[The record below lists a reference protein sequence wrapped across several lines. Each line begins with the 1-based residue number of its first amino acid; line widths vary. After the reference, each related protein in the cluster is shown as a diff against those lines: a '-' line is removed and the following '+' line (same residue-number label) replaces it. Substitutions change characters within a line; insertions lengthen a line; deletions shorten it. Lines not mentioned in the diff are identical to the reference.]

1 MAEYSLQ
8 EIMAARDAAAAAGDT
23 ESVTVL
29 SQEIDRLRQ
38 SIQQSVESPDTTM
51 MGALGAVTR
60 GAAPVA
66 TGAALGA
73 MAGAPVGGIG
83 AIPGA
88 ATGAAI
94 GGMATLVGDPVVQAV
109 NSAFGTT
116 YATPTEAMEYLLN
129 RVGVAQP
136 RSEAEKILQVVAAGG
151 AGAGGIAGLG
161 RAMQVAGSTPTVQ
174 AVGQQLAA
182 QPIQQIAG
190 GAAGA
195 GTGELAGQAAEAM
208 GAGPGLTTAAEI
220 AGSVAGGAAGARAAG
235 LRPQTAGTL
244 PADIAEAERR
254 GVRVMTT
261 DVVPPRTF
269 TGKTAQALGE
279 RAPLGT
285 GRARELQQ
293 EERINAIRSM
303 FDEFGMNDVSMQSD
317 EIMKDLLA
325 KRGADINKYSTIKNE
340 VVERLAPAG
349 TVQLPRTMQ
358 AIDDQIAELGRRR
371 TEGADEAIRELQ
383 KIKTDL
389 QGRDLFQVEA
399 YRKDV
404 LANVFKDDPARPMSL
419 AARDAG
425 EKALRAIYDPVR
437 RDMGEFI
444 KATGERRDFDKW
456 KIANKRLENTAKELE
471 VSALESVLKKGQATP
486 EVVDRL
492 LFSQKPSEI
501 RALYRNLTPQGR
513 NIVKTRILSKVAA
526 DSVQKLPGGVE
537 ELSPEKFIN
546 SLSKYGKSVG
556 VFFKGEDLK
565 NIEGLARTL
574 QLTRRA
580 GQAGVAPPTGVQA
593 VPLLAFDLL
602 SSQLGGP
609 MPALIGGVT
618 VGGLARIYE
627 SAPVRNAA
635 AKVAQT
641 VRGSPE
647 EAAAAKRVLA
657 AIEQQAGKETQQE
670 TR

>member
-8 EIMAARDAAAAAGDT
+8 DIMAARDAASAAGDT
-23 ESVTVL
+23 ESVAVL
-29 SQEIDRLRQ
+29 SQEIDRIR
-38 SIQQSVESPDTTM
+38 STIQQSVESPDTTM

-83 AIPGA
+83 ALPGA

-151 AGAGGIAGLG
+151 AGAGGLAGLG
-161 RAMQVAGSTPTVQ
+161 RAMQAAGSTPTVQ
-174 AVGQQLAA
+174 SVGQQLAA
-182 QPIQQIAG
+182 QPVQQIAG

-195 GTGELAGQAAEAM
+195 GTGAMAGQAAEAM
-208 GAGPGLTTAAEI
+208 GAGPGMTTAAELAGSI
-220 AGSVAGGAAGARAAG
+220 AGGTAGARAAG
-235 LRPQTAGTL
+235 TRVTPAAGTL

-254 GVRVMTT
+254 GVQVMTS
-261 DVVPPRTF
+261 DVVQPRTF
-269 TGKTAQALGE
+269 TGKVAQALGE

-285 GRARELQQ
+285 GQARALQQ
-293 EERINAIRSM
+293 EQRINAIRSV
-303 FDEFGMNDVSMQSD
+303 FDEFGMNDIAAQPD
-317 EIMKDLLA
+317 DIMKDLLA
-325 KRGADINKYSTIKNE
+325 KRGADINKYSSVKNE
-340 VVERLAPAG
+340 VIERLAPAG

-358 AIDDQIAELGRRR
+358 AIDDQIEALGRRR

-389 QGRDLFQVEA
+389 QGRDLFQMEA
-399 YRKDV
+399 YRRDV

-471 VSALESVLKKGQATP
+471 VDALKSVLKKGEANS
-486 EVVDRL
+486 EAVDRL
-492 LFSQKPSEI
+492 IFSKKPSEI
-501 RALYRNLTPQGR
+501 RALYRNLTPEGR
-513 NIVKTRILSKVAA
+513 AIVKSRIISKVATDA
-526 DSVQKLPGGVE
+526 GGAE
-537 ELSPEKFIN
+537 NISPEKFLN
-546 SLSKYGKSVG
+546 SLDRYGKSVG
-556 VFFKGEDLK
+556 VFFKGDDLK
-565 NIEGLARTL
+565 NIEGLTRTL
-574 QLTRRA
+574 QLTQRA
-580 GQAGVAPPTGVQA
+580 GQAGVAPPTGVQTL
-593 VPLLAFDLL
+593 PLIAAAWLGE
-602 SSQLGGP
+602 QLGG
-609 MPALIGGVT
+609 LGGAAAAMSA
-618 VGGLARIYE
+618 GGLARIYE

-641 VRGSPE
+641 VKGSPE

-657 AIEQQAGKETQQE
+657 AIEQQAGKEIQQE
-670 TR
+670 TQQ

>member
-8 EIMAARDAAAAAGDT
+8 EIVAARDAASAAGDT
-23 ESVTVL
+23 EGVAVL
-29 SQEIDRLRQ
+29 SQEIDRIR
-38 SIQQSVESPDTTM
+38 STIQQSVESPDTTM

-83 AIPGA
+83 ALPGA

-116 YATPTEAMEYLLN
+116 YATPTEAMEYLLT

-151 AGAGGIAGLG
+151 AGAGGLAGLG
-161 RAMQVAGSTPTVQ
+161 RAMQAAGSTPTVQ
-174 AVGQQLAA
+174 SVGQQLAA
-182 QPIQQIAG
+182 QPVQQIAG

-208 GAGPGLTTAAEI
+208 GAGPGLTTAAELAGSI
-220 AGSVAGGAAGARAAG
+220 AGGTAGARAAG

-269 TGKTAQALGE
+269 TGKVAQALSE
-279 RAPLGT
+279 QAPLGT
-285 GRARELQQ
+285 GQARAAQQ
-293 EERINAIRSM
+293 QERINAIRSM
-303 FDEFGMNDVSMQSD
+303 FDEFGMNDIAAQPD
-317 EIMKDLLA
+317 DIMKDLLT
-325 KRGADINKYSTIKNE
+325 KRGADINKYSSVKNE
-340 VVERLAPAG
+340 VIERLAPAG

-358 AIDDQIAELGRRR
+358 AIDDQIEALGRRR

-389 QGRDLFQVEA
+389 QGRDLFQMEA

-444 KATGERRDFDKW
+444 KEVGDRRDFDKW
-456 KIANKRLENTAKELE
+456 KISNKRLENTAKELE
-471 VSALESVLKKGQATP
+471 VDALKSVLKKGEANS
-486 EVVDRL
+486 EAVNRL
-492 LFSQKPSEI
+492 IFSKKPSEI
-501 RALYRNLTPQGR
+501 RSLYRNLTPDGR
-513 NIVKTRILSKVAA
+513 AVVRSSILSKVAEE
-526 DSVQKLPGGVE
+526 SGGVE
-537 ELSPEKFIN
+537 NISPERFLN
-546 SLSKYGKSVG
+546 SLERYGKSVG

-565 NIEGLARTL
+565 NIEGLVRTL

-580 GQAGVAPPTGVQA
+580 GEAGVAPKTGVQL
-593 VPLLAFDLL
+593 VPIAGAAWLGE
-602 SSQLGGP
+602 QLGG
-609 MPALIGGVT
+609 LGGAAAAMSA
-618 VGGLARIYE
+618 GGLARIYE

-657 AIEQQAGKETQQE
+657 AIEQQAGKEIQQE

>member
-1 MAEYSLQ
+1 MANVIYEVMAPDGKTIL
-8 EIMAARDAAAAAGDT
+8 EIQGPEGAPPELVQAEAARIYREQFT
-23 ESVTVL
+23 KKSEEPT
-29 SQEIDRLRQ
+29 
-38 SIQQSVESPDTTM
+38 DTTM
-51 MGALGAVTR
+51 AGALGAITR

-73 MAGAPVGGIG
+73 IAGAPVGGIG

-161 RAMQVAGSTPTVQ
+161 RAMQAAGSTPMVQ

-182 QPIQQIAG
+182 QPLQQIAG

-195 GTGELAGQAAEAM
+195 GTGELAGQAAGAM
-208 GAGPGLTTAAEI
+208 GAGPVLTTAAEL

-235 LRPQTAGTL
+235 TRVTPSTGAIPQE
-244 PADIAEAERR
+244 IAEAERR

-269 TGKTAQALGE
+269 TGKVAQALSE
-279 RAPLGT
+279 QAPLGT
-285 GRARELQQ
+285 GQARAAQQ

-303 FDEFGMNDVSMQSD
+303 FDEFGMNDIAAQPD
-317 EIMKDLLA
+317 AIMKDLLA

-358 AIDDQIAELGRRR
+358 AIDNQIAELGRRR

-471 VSALESVLKKGQATP
+471 VDALKSVLKKGEANS
-486 EVVDRL
+486 EAVNRL
-492 LFSQKPSEI
+492 IFSKKPSEI
-501 RALYRNLTPQGR
+501 RSLYRNLTPDGR
-513 NIVKTRILSKVAA
+513 AVVRSSILSKVAEE
-526 DSVQKLPGGVE
+526 SGGVQNI
-537 ELSPEKFIN
+537 SPERFLN
-546 SLSKYGKSVG
+546 SLERYGKSVG

-565 NIEGLARTL
+565 NIEGLVRTL

-580 GQAGVAPPTGVQA
+580 GEAGVAPKTGAQT
-593 VPLLAFDLL
+593 VPIIAAALLGE
-602 SSQLGGP
+602 QLGGV
-609 MPALIGGVT
+609 GGAIAAMSA
-618 VGGLARIYE
+618 GGLARIYE

-647 EAAAAKRVLA
+647 EAAAAKRLLS
-657 AIEQQAGKETQQE
+657 AIEQQAGKETNQE
-670 TR
+670 TQQ

>member
-1 MAEYSLQ
+1 MAEYTLQ
-8 EIMAARDAAAAAGDT
+8 DFMAARDAAAAAGDT
-23 ESVTVL
+23 EAVKRL

-38 SIQQSVESPDTTM
+38 SVQQSVESPDTTM
-51 MGALGAVTR
+51 MGALGAITR

-161 RAMQVAGSTPTVQ
+161 RAMQAAGSTPTVQ

-182 QPIQQIAG
+182 QPLQQIAG

-195 GTGELAGQAAEAM
+195 GTGELAGQAAGAM

-269 TGKTAQALGE
+269 TGKVAQALSE
-279 RAPLGT
+279 QAPLGT
-285 GRARELQQ
+285 GQARAAQQ

-303 FDEFGMNDVSMQSD
+303 FDEFGMNDIAAQPD
-317 EIMKDLLA
+317 AIMKDLLA

-358 AIDDQIAELGRRR
+358 AIDNQIAELGRRR

-471 VSALESVLKKGQATP
+471 VDALKSVLKKGEANA
-486 EVVDRL
+486 EAVNRL
-492 LFSQKPSEI
+492 IFSKKPSEI
-501 RALYRNLTPQGR
+501 RSLYRNLTPDGR
-513 NIVKTRILSKVAA
+513 AIVRSSILSKVAEE
-526 DSVQKLPGGVE
+526 SGGVQNI
-537 ELSPEKFIN
+537 SPERFLN
-546 SLSKYGKSVG
+546 SLERYGKSVG

-565 NIEGLARTL
+565 NIEGLVRTL

-580 GQAGVAPPTGVQA
+580 GEAGVAPKTGAQT
-593 VPLLAFDLL
+593 VPIIAAALLGE
-602 SSQLGGP
+602 QLGGV
-609 MPALIGGVT
+609 GGAIAAMSA
-618 VGGLARIYE
+618 GGLARIYE

-641 VRGSPE
+641 VKGSPE
-647 EAAAAKRVLA
+647 EAAAAKRLLA

>member
-8 EIMAARDAAAAAGDT
+8 DIMLARDAASAAGDT
-23 ESVTVL
+23 ESVAVL
-29 SQEIDRLRQ
+29 SQEIDRIR
-38 SIQQSVESPDTTM
+38 STIQQSVESPDTTM

-83 AIPGA
+83 ALPGA
-88 ATGAAI
+88 AAGAAI

-151 AGAGGIAGLG
+151 AGAGGLAGLG
-161 RAMQVAGSTPTVQ
+161 RAMQAGTPTAQ

-182 QPIQQIAG
+182 QPVQQIAG

-195 GTGELAGQAAEAM
+195 GAGELAGQAAEAM
-208 GAGPGLTTAAEI
+208 GAGPGLTTAAELAGSI
-220 AGSVAGGAAGARAAG
+220 AGGTAGARAAG

-269 TGKTAQALGE
+269 TGKVAQAAGE

-285 GRARELQQ
+285 GRERELQQ
-293 EERINAIRSM
+293 EQRINAIRSM
-303 FDEFGMNDVSMQSD
+303 FDEFGMSDVSMQSD
-317 EIMKDLLA
+317 DIMKDLLA
-325 KRGADINKYSTIKNE
+325 KRGADINKYSSIKNE

-358 AIDDQIAELGRRR
+358 AIDDQIEALGRRR

-444 KATGERRDFDKW
+444 KAVGDRRDFDKW
-456 KIANKRLENTAKELE
+456 KISNKRLENTAKELE

-513 NIVKTRILSKVAA
+513 NIVKTRILSKVAS

-537 ELSPEKFIN
+537 ELSPEKFIS
-546 SLSKYGKSVG
+546 SLAKYGKSVG
-556 VFFKGEDLK
+556 VFFKGDDLK

-609 MPALIGGVT
+609 MPAVIGGVT
-618 VGGLARIYE
+618 IGGLARIYE

-670 TR
+670 TQQ

>member
-8 EIMAARDAAAAAGDT
+8 DIMAARDAASAAGDT
-23 ESVTVL
+23 EGVAVL
-29 SQEIDRLRQ
+29 SQEIDRIRS
-38 SIQQSVESPDTTM
+38 SIRQSVESPDTTM

-73 MAGAPVGGIG
+73 LAGAPVAGIG
-83 AIPGA
+83 AVPGA
-88 ATGAAI
+88 AAGAAI
-94 GGMATLVGDPVVQAV
+94 GGMTTMVGDPVVQAV

-116 YATPTEAMEYLLN
+116 YATPTEAMEYLLT

-136 RSEAEKILQVVAAGG
+136 RSEAEKILQVAAAGG
-151 AGAGGIAGLG
+151 AGAGGLAGLG
-161 RAMQVAGSTPTVQ
+161 RAMQSAGSTPTVQ

-182 QPIQQIAG
+182 QPLQQIAG

-195 GTGELAGQAAEAM
+195 GTGAMAGQAAEAM
-208 GAGPGLTTAAEI
+208 GAGPGMTTAAEI
-220 AGSVAGGAAGARAAG
+220 AGGIAGGAAGARAAG
-235 LRPQTAGTL
+235 MRVTPSTGAI
-244 PADIAEAERR
+244 PEEIAEAERR

-269 TGKTAQALGE
+269 TGKVAQALSE
-279 RAPLGT
+279 QAPLGT
-285 GRARELQQ
+285 GQSRAAQQ

-303 FDEFGMNDVSMQSD
+303 FDEFGMNDIAAQPD
-317 EIMKDLLA
+317 AIMKDLLS
-325 KRGADINKYSTIKNE
+325 KRGADINKYSTVKNE
-340 VVERLAPAG
+340 VIERLAPAG
-349 TVQLPRTMQ
+349 TVELPRTMQ

-389 QGRDLFQVEA
+389 QGRDLFQMEA
-399 YRKDV
+399 YRRDV

-437 RDMGEFI
+437 RDMGDFI
-444 KATGERRDFDKW
+444 KAVGDRRDFDKW

-471 VSALESVLKKGQATP
+471 VDALKSVLKKGEANS
-486 EVVDRL
+486 EAVNRL
-492 LFSQKPSEI
+492 IFSKNPSEI
-501 RALYRNLTPQGR
+501 RSLYRNLTPDGR
-513 NIVKTRILSKVAA
+513 AIVRSSILSKVAEK
-526 DSVQKLPGGVE
+526 SGGVE
-537 ELSPEKFIN
+537 NISPERFLN
-546 SLSKYGKSVG
+546 SLERYGKSVG

-565 NIEGLARTL
+565 NIEGLVRTL

-580 GQAGVAPPTGVQA
+580 GEAGVAPKTGAQL
-593 VPLLAFDLL
+593 VPIAGAAWLGE
-602 SSQLGGP
+602 QLGGLGGAAA
-609 MPALIGGVT
+609 ALSAGGM
-618 VGGLARIYE
+618 ARIYE

-641 VRGSPE
+641 VKGTPE
-647 EAAAAKRVLA
+647 EAAAAKRLLSV
-657 AIEQQAGKETQQE
+657 IEQQAGKETKQE

>member
-8 EIMAARDAAAAAGDT
+8 DIMTARDAAAAAGDT

-38 SIQQSVESPDTTM
+38 SIQQSVESPNTTM
-51 MGALGAVTR
+51 MGALGAITR

-83 AIPGA
+83 AVPGA

-161 RAMQVAGSTPTVQ
+161 RAMQTAGSTPMVQ

-182 QPIQQIAG
+182 QPLQQIAG

-208 GAGPGLTTAAEI
+208 GAGPGLTTAAEL

-269 TGKTAQALGE
+269 TGKVAQSIGE

-285 GRARELQQ
+285 GQARALQQ
-293 EERINAIRSM
+293 EQRIGAIRSM
-303 FDEFGMNDVSMQSD
+303 FDEFGMTDVAMQSD
-317 EIMKDLLA
+317 DIMKDLLA

-358 AIDDQIAELGRRR
+358 AIDNQIAELGRRR

-444 KATGERRDFDKW
+444 KSVGQRRDFDKW

-471 VSALESVLKKGQATP
+471 VDALKSVLKKGEANA
-486 EVVDRL
+486 EAVDRL
-492 LFSQKPSEI
+492 IFSKKPSEI
-501 RALYRNLTPQGR
+501 RSLYRNLTPQGR
-513 NIVKTRILSKVAA
+513 AIVKTRILSKVATDA
-526 DSVQKLPGGVE
+526 GGVE
-537 ELSPEKFIN
+537 NISPEKFLN
-546 SLSKYGKSVG
+546 SLEKYGKSVG
-556 VFFKGEDLK
+556 VFFKGDDLK
-565 NIEGLARTL
+565 NIEGLTRTL
-574 QLTRRA
+574 QLTQRA
-580 GQAGVAPPTGVQA
+580 GQAGVAPPTGVQT

-618 VGGLARIYE
+618 AGGLARIYE

-647 EAAAAKRVLA
+647 EAAAAKRLLS
-657 AIEQQAGKETQQE
+657 AIEQQAGKETNQE
-670 TR
+670 TQQ